1 MNYKIILLLVF
12 SISMFAISDE
22 KDNGD
27 GNDEETFDEYLEK
40 FSSYEG
46 FFNLYRDEEEGK
58 VYLLIN
64 EDQLDNE
71 FIYFAHILDG
81 VVEAGSWRGNYLD
94 NGILKFNKYFD
105 QIRLIRV
112 NTGYYFDETN
122 ALSKSR
128 NANISDS
135 VIESLGIVKTNK
147 EKNKIL
153 IEVTSLF
160 LSEALT
166 KIHSPRDRDDSDKKF
181 SIGSI
186 SRSKSSINNIYNY
199 PENSDIEIDYV
210 FNSPSNE
217 PENTQDKRNNS
228 VKVRYSFISYPDEG
242 FETRFENQNIGYF
255 TEQVTD
261 LTSIDITP
269 YRDLINKW
277 RLEKKDPAANLSPP
291 IKPIKFWIEN
301 STPLELRELIKD
313 AALQWNIAFEKAG
326 FINAIEIDIQPDDA
340 QWDAGDIRY
349 NTIRW
354 TSSPN
359 PLFGG
364 YGPSFTNPRTG
375 EILGADIMLEWIYL
389 TNRIRYSEI
398 FDDTK
403 NHTHCEYSSLK
414 HENKLFA
421 SLAAKITDGSVDE
434 LDRLYKEDLYQ
445 LILHEIGHTL
455 GLNHNFAASTLHDN
469 NDIHNPEVT
478 YEEGLSSSVMDY
490 HALNIAPKGKPQGQ
504 YADIKPGKY
513 DILAIRYGYT
523 PNLTDQELSEIIS
536 LTKTDEYLFGNDA
549 DDMRSPGKGID
560 PRINTSDM
568 TNSPMDYAYERIL
581 LSQSMIPELYEK
593 LKTESDSWESIYQG
607 YRILLRQIHVS
618 AEVISRQVGG
628 IYVSRSQMEDKNKPP
643 YSVVPYTDQKKA
655 LKLLAEVYFNNS
667 KMVIPKKIAERMQR
681 ERRGF
686 EFYGETEDPKIHKFI
701 LNGQKKVLRH
711 FTNSKV
717 LKRLTDSSLYGN
729 KYLPS
734 EMLDD
739 LTNAIFNNNNN
750 SSINS
755 LNQNLQDY
763 YVSRLLL
770 ILNSVSFDSPS
781 SAAAFVNLKKINS
794 YLFSPSSDKNTEY
807 HKELLR
813 WKISKALGKTN

>member
-22 KDNGD
+22 KDNGE

-64 EDQLDNE
+64 GDQLDNE

-199 PENSDIEIDYV
+199 PENSDIEVSYV

-228 VKVRYSFISYPDEG
+228 VKVRYSFISYPGEG

-421 SLAAKITDGSVDE
+421 SLAAKITDGNIDE

-536 LTKTDEYLFGNDA
+536 LTKTDDYLFGNDA

-667 KMVIPKKIAERMQR
+667 KMIIPKKIAERMQR

-686 EFYGETEDPKIHKFI
+686 EFYGKTEDPKIHKFI

-794 YLFSPSSDKNTEY
+794 YLFSPSADKNTEY

>member
-22 KDNGD
+22 KDKD
-27 GNDEETFDEYLEK
+27 EGNDEETFNEYLEK
-40 FSSYEG
+40 FTSYEG
-46 FFNLYRDEEEGK
+46 FFNLYRDDEEGK

-64 EDQLDNE
+64 EDQLDSE
-71 FIYFAHILDG
+71 FIYFAHVLDG
-81 VVEAGSWRGNYLD
+81 ISEAGSWRGNYLD

-112 NTGYYFDETN
+112 NTGFYFDKTN

-128 NANISDS
+128 NANISNS
-135 VIESLGIVKTNK
+135 VIESIGIVKTNK
-147 EKNKIL
+147 DKDKIL

-199 PENSDIEIDYV
+199 PKNSDIEVDYV

-217 PENTQDKRNNS
+217 PDNTQDKRNNS
-228 VKVRYSFISYPDEG
+228 VNVRYSFISYPDQG

-261 LTSIDITP
+261 LTSTDITP

-277 RLEKKDPAANLSPP
+277 RLEKKDPTANLSPP

-301 STPLELRELIKD
+301 TTPLELRELIKD

-340 QWDAGDIRY
+340 KWDAGDIRY

-359 PLFGG
+359 PIFGG

-398 FDDTK
+398 FDETK
-403 NHTHCEYSSLK
+403 KHHHCEYTSLK

-421 SLAAKITDGSVDE
+421 SLAAKIKVGSIDE

-469 NDIHNPEVT
+469 EDIHNPEIT

-523 PNLTDQELSEIIS
+523 PDLTNKELSEIIS
-536 LTKTDEYLFGNDA
+536 LTQTDEYLFGNDA

-593 LKTESDSWESIYQG
+593 LKTESNSWESIYQG

-628 IYVSRSQMEDKNKPP
+628 IYVSRSQMADENKTP
-643 YSVVPYTDQKKA
+643 YSVVPYAEQKKA
-655 LKLLAEVYFNNS
+655 LRLLASVYFNNS
-667 KMVIPKKIAERMQR
+667 KMIIPKNIAERMQR

-686 EFYGETEDPKIHKFI
+686 EFYGKTEDPKIHKFI

-739 LTNAIFNNNNN
+739 LTRSIFNTNNS

-755 LNQNLQDY
+755 LDQNLQEY

-770 ILNSVSFDSPS
+770 VLNSVNFDSPS

>member
-1 MNYKIILLLVF
+1 
-12 SISMFAISDE
+12 MFAISDE
-22 KDNGD
+22 KDNGE

-64 EDQLDNE
+64 GDQLDNE

-199 PENSDIEIDYV
+199 PENSDIEVSYV

-421 SLAAKITDGSVDE
+421 SLAAKITDGNIDE

-536 LTKTDEYLFGNDA
+536 LTKTDDYLFGNDA

-643 YSVVPYTDQKKA
+643 YSVVPYADQRKA
-655 LKLLAEVYFNNS
+655 LRLLADVYFNNS
-667 KMVIPKKIAERMQR
+667 KMIIPKKIAERMQR

-686 EFYGETEDPKIHKFI
+686 EFYGKTEDPKIHKFI

-755 LNQNLQDY
+755 LDQNLQDY

-770 ILNSVSFDSPS
+770 ILNSINFDSPS

-794 YLFSPSSDKNTEY
+794 YLFSPSADKNTEY